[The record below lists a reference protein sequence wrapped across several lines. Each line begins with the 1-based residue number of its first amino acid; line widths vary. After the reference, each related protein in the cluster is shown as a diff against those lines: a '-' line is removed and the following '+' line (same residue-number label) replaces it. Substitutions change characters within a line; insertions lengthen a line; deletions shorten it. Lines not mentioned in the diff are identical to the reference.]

1 MPKSLARRP
10 HRAFLALLTCLGL
23 AVAGFVAGPAHATN
37 PAPVRIQ
44 IDSVT
49 SAITAPA
56 GSSAP
61 YALIKAGDDFHV
73 NVSFWDVDNHLASFN
88 SDTTLSITSSV
99 GALSTVVVPKG
110 AQTYPLT
117 THIDAAAN
125 QVSVTVAVQ
134 TKRHQ
139 TSDVAGDTTD
149 ADQLFDVVSEL
160 RFEDSSPGDNFAAGI
175 GGDTNCAAA
184 DRQHPV
190 CGIVLLPNGAKG
202 TSSNV
207 LLSLGKCDATYAKCD
222 SRGAVV
228 QALADVGIPG
238 QLGALYSITSPA
250 TVVIKC
256 DKVLCPGGKI
266 SDYHLQVSLNGNDV
280 LQQAPACPAKGTMA
294 DANHPC
300 VDYVQSTRDGAGDT
314 LLYLLFARD
323 VRISVG

>member
-1 MPKSLARRP
+1 MPKSVAPRRQ
-10 HRAFLALLTCLGL
+10 RVFLVLLTCLGL
-23 AVAGFVAGPAHATN
+23 AVAGLVASPAHAAN
-37 PAPVRIQ
+37 PAPVLIRI
-44 IDSVT
+44 DGVS
-49 SAITAPA
+49 SATTAPA
-56 GSSAP
+56 GSNAP

-73 NVSFWDVDNHLASFN
+73 NVSFWDADNQPASFN
-88 SDTTLSITSSV
+88 SDTALSITSSV

-110 AQTYPLT
+110 NETFALT
-117 THIDAAAN
+117 THIDVPAN
-125 QVSVTVAVQ
+125 QVSVTVSVQ

-149 ADQLFDVVSEL
+149 PNQLFDVVSDL
-160 RFEDSSPGDNFAAGI
+160 RFEDTSPGSNFSAGI

-207 LLSLGKCDATYAKCD
+207 LLSLGKCDATYTKCD
-222 SRGAVV
+222 TRGAVV
-228 QALADVGIPG
+228 QALADLGTPG
-238 QLGALYSITSPA
+238 QLDGLYSTTSPA

-266 SDYHLQVSLNGNDV
+266 SDYHLQVSLNGNDA
-280 LQQAPACPAKGTMA
+280 LQQAAACPAKGTMA
-294 DANHPC
+294 DVNHPC

-314 LLYLLFARD
+314 LLYLLFAKD